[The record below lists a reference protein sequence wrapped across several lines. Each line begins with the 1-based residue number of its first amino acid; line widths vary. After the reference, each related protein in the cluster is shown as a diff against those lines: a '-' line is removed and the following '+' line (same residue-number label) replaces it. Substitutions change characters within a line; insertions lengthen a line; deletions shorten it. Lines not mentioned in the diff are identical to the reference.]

1 MIYSSNSTEETLEIA
16 KKLAAGLKGGDV
28 VALSGELGAGK
39 TVFVKGL
46 TEALG
51 SKDIVSSPTFT
62 LVNEYEGSEFMIYH
76 FDVYRLSGIS
86 RDNCDWI
93 DEYLF
98 SDGISI
104 IEWADNIMDIL
115 PENHIRVT
123 ITKKPTIDNEY
134 REIEIC

>member
-1 MIYSSNSTEETLEIA
+1 MIYSSNSAEETLQIA
-16 KKLAAGLKGGDV
+16 EKLASELKGGDV

-62 LVNEYEGSEFMIYH
+62 LVNEYEGREFMIYH

-86 RDNCDWI
+86 HENCDWI

-115 PENHIRVT
+115 PENHIKVT
-123 ITKKPTIDNEY
+123 ITKNPTIDNEY